1 MPACEELLSRL
12 RAYNQTLTQMMAE
25 PAAALGEFERVESEF
40 RGFQRSMSLALANN
54 SFSAEELNTLTRE
67 YSEYEEHLKRV
78 RALIAE
84 PADENDNTDLSAD
97 DLCVSNYPRA
107 RPGSAGP
114 VRTTHSVR
122 ISDVHLTTAAAVPTV
137 PGVSGV
143 ARNTHLLT
151 ASKRPASASAIEQ
164 QAMKLNEGV
173 DRLRANLLSLNRA
186 AKEPDISLPPPSR
199 DKQGAGYS
207 GGTASGGATVA
218 QITANLRRE
227 NSVLSSEVQMLRE
240 KLATFEGELLE
251 LRKEKK
257 SLVLTA
263 QSERSELD
271 TLRRM
276 VETLSHERQ
285 QLIDVIREKVDLVT
299 ELRQELELAERSVTS
314 LQKECAII
322 KSSAQ
327 QAGSELTAEVEFLR
341 KDNEALRQRIGT
353 LESLDVEG
361 KILELERMAA
371 EMGDMELV
379 IRQLKHQK
387 REMLENHEQT
397 RMTLMDRI
405 EVLEAQ
411 LTATTNTTTTTT
423 TNGHRTSV
431 DRGSMRRENEG
442 LRTRALLQQPLT
454 EYESGFLTTRD
465 PTDYSTESPATVT
478 SRPSMRL
485 QLQTPAIASG
495 LHLPTSQIVNVERS
509 AIRDDDGEIDVA
521 AMVRQKREQR
531 LSRISR

>member
-1 MPACEELLSRL
+1 MPGCDELLSRL

-114 VRTTHSVR
+114 IRSTHSVR
-122 ISDVHLTTAAAVPTV
+122 ISDVPLTTAAAVPTV
-137 PGVSGV
+137 PGVSS
-143 ARNTHLLT
+143 AIRNPHFLST
-151 ASKRPASASAIEQ
+151 SKRPASASAIEQ

-186 AKEPDISLPPPSR
+186 AKEPDISLPTPNIE
-199 DKQGAGYS
+199 KQGVGYT
-207 GGTASGGATVA
+207 GGNTSGGATVA

-227 NSVLSSEVQMLRE
+227 NSVLSNEVQVLRE
-240 KLATFEGELLE
+240 KLETCEGELLE

-257 SLVLTA
+257 NLVLTA

-276 VETLSHERQ
+276 VETLSQERQ
-285 QLIDVIREKVDLVT
+285 QLIDVIREKVSLVT
-299 ELRQELELAERSVTS
+299 GLRQELELAERSIAS

-327 QAGSELTAEVEFLR
+327 QADSELTAEVEFLR

-387 REMLENHEQT
+387 RELIENHEQT

-411 LTATTNTTTTTT
+411 LAA
-423 TNGHRTSV
+423 TNGTRISF
-431 DRGSMRRENEG
+431 DRGATRRETEG
-442 LRTRALLQQPLT
+442 LRTRTLLQQPST
-454 EYESGFLTTRD
+454 EYESGFVTTRD
-465 PTDYSTESPATVT
+465 PMDYSTESPAAVT

-531 LSRISR
+531 LSRIGR